1 MFRAKNV
8 QCSCSLTPRNCLS
21 TALYIRTP
29 FTHFKAQIDSICQIL
44 NIVIKMTVNYMPTK
58 LTTNIHHLRSH
69 MQWQTIQYTTID
81 IHTPAHACHSISI
94 CLITN
99 GLVTSNTTPSSSI
112 KMILISSPMRLHFS
126 MVSLCFFS
134 LFSFGCYFRCVLFT
148 CSPPCYLFIKI
159 DEVKCLSALSILT
172 I

>member
-81 IHTPAHACHSISI
+81 IHTPAHAFHSISI

-126 MVSLCFFS
+126 MVSLCFFLSSHSVVIFGVCS
-134 LFSFGCYFRCVLFT
+134 LHVHPRAI
-148 CSPPCYLFIKI
+148 YLLKSMKSN
-159 DEVKCLSALSILT
+159 VYQH
-172 I
+172 